1 MAILLYASRD
11 MLSCFPG
18 VAQHKQGDLEAAL
31 QAFTG
36 ASANALSAAG
46 LSEAAVSRHTAAS
59 GYSPSSSQ
67 SATGEMS
74 SAQGSNSLAA
84 APSSAHPVA
93 LVSGLREDSA
103 EEATSRMTSSSEP
116 VQIVSHPDLART
128 SSLAEASSAGV
139 SQAERDASSGTG
151 SVKASVLAER
161 TAVRALM
168 AQASVLKRL
177 GRLQDAMD
185 ALSLAAVLDSG
196 VEVHKQQLQAEIGL
210 SASERS

>member
-46 LSEAAVSRHTAAS
+46 LSEAVSRHTARS
-59 GYSPSSSQ
+59 GHCLSSSQ
-67 SATGEMS
+67 SATGEIS
-74 SAQGSNSLAA
+74 TAHGSYSPAA
-84 APSSAHPVA
+84 ALSPANPVA

-103 EEATSRMTSSSEP
+103 EEARSRMTSRGKP
-116 VQIVSHPDLART
+116 VQVVSHLDSART
-128 SSLAEASSAGV
+128 SSVAEASSGSV
-139 SQAERDASSGTG
+139 SQAERDALSGSG
-151 SVKASVLAER
+151 SVEASVLAER

-185 ALSLAAVLDSG
+185 ALSLAAIFDRG
-196 VEVHKQQLQAEIGL
+196 VEVHKQQLQAEIGP